1 MNYAENLWLYTA
13 LLFGIIVVPG
23 MDMLFVL
30 TNALTG
36 GRRAGFAAVFGIM
49 FGGLVHTLTGTL
61 GATVLAF
68 VMPWLREPLI
78 LVGALYMVWVG
89 YGLIRSTITIDRV
102 DGARGRRFATIFRQ
116 GLFTCLS
123 NPKAYLFVMAV
134 FPQFMKPQYGPFWRQ
149 AVVMGALTIAM
160 QFLVYGAIAISAAAS
175 RELLLTNHAATI
187 YTGRAAGVLII
198 LAALWTGWEGWS
210 MFH

>member
-13 LLFGIIVVPG
+13 LLFGIIIVPG

-36 GRRAGFAAVFGIM
+36 GRGAGFSAVFGIM
-49 FGGLVHTLTGTL
+49 LGGLVHTLTGTL

-78 LVGALYMVWVG
+78 LVGAAYMVWVG
-89 YGLIRSTITIDRV
+89 YGLIRSTITVDKV
-102 DGARGRRFATIFRQ
+102 DGARIRGPATIFRQ
-116 GLFTCLS
+116 GLLTCLS
-123 NPKAYLFVMAV
+123 NPKAYLFIMAV
-134 FPQFMKPQYGPFWRQ
+134 YPQFMKPQYGPFWQQ

-160 QFLVYGAIAISAAAS
+160 QFLIYGAIALSAAAS
-175 RELLLTNHAATI
+175 RQLLLTNHTATI
-187 YTGRAAGVLII
+187 YTGRAAGGLII
-198 LAALWTGWEGWS
+198 LAALWTAWEAWV